1 MNMNIDAYTIGGIVA
16 ISGGGYLLIRAYNN
30 MKAVSYWNTIGM
42 TVVGSALIYAG
53 VSIFNAKSTGEK
65 KKEAKKIKEDVTK
78 AIAAVGDESAEAAV
92 AAEDDDDIKC
102 YSAEFSQSQR
112 ERLAKKGHA
121 LPDGSFPIRN
131 REDLKNAVQ
140 SWGLAKN
147 KAAAKKFIK
156 KRAKQLDAMSEL
168 PRKW

>member
-1 MNMNIDAYTIGGIVA
+1 MDYNIDAYTIGGIVA

-30 MKAVSYWNTIGM
+30 MKAVSFWNTIGM
-42 TVVGSALIYAG
+42 TVVGSAMIYAG
-53 VSIFNAKSTGEK
+53 VSIFNAKSEGEK
-65 KKEAKKIKEDVTK
+65 KKDVKKIKADVTK

-92 AAEDDDDIKC
+92 AA
-102 YSAEFSQSQR
+102 AEFSQSQR

-147 KAAAKKFIK
+147 KSAAKKFIK
-156 KRAKQLDAMSEL
+156 KRAKQLDAMDEL